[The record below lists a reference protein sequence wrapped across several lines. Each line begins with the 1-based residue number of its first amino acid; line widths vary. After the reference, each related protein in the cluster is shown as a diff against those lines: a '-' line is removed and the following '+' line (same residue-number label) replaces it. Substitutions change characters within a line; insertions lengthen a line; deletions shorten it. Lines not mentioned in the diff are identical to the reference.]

1 MIVPILPS
9 PRIALFVLSLPLAG
23 HASAHVNSTLVPQ
36 IMSQSVCS
44 PRTATVTIR
53 RSRASHSTI
62 NSHRVSPSL
71 QRYPPTA
78 QIPIAEH
85 VDRRG
90 PPNAPKSRFRPLEV
104 FVRRPPASVARFEP
118 AGIRKPSQNTKS
130 SRTPCNVRFHRTG
143 HRPSCRDWLLPK
155 NLVSR
160 LTGGRSR

>member
-1 MIVPILPS
+1 MIVHVLPS
-9 PRIALFVLSLPLAG
+9 PRIALFVLSLPLARTRFG
-23 HASAHVNSTLVPQ
+23 TREQHARPPNHVS
-36 IMSQSVCS
+36 ICCS

-71 QRYPPTA
+71 QRRPPTA

-85 VDRRG
+85 VARRG